1 MLTNTKRFLQGN
13 RISGYNDTDA
23 MQDRRDTVHSIGG
36 KAYLF
41 DPKDAEEAIRRK
53 MEENAQKRKMK
64 QSGYDFRAEVRKMRA

>member
-1 MLTNTKRFLQGN
+1 MLTTTKEFCATT
-13 RISGYNDTDA
+13 GYPVTTIR
-23 MQDRRDTVHSIGG
+23 MLCRTGEIPFIPSG

-41 DPKDAEEAIRRK
+41 DPEDAESAIRRK

>member
-1 MLTNTKRFLQGN
+1 MLTNTKDFCKTTGYPVTTIRALCRTGEIPF
-13 RISGYNDTDA
+13 IS
-23 MQDRRDTVHSIGG
+23 SG

-41 DPKDAEEAIRRK
+41 DPEDAEAAIRRK

>member
-1 MLTNTKRFLQGN
+1 MLTNTKDFCKTTGYPVTTIRAMCRTGEIPF
-13 RISGYNDTDA
+13 IS
-23 MQDRRDTVHSIGG
+23 SG

-41 DPKDAEEAIRRK
+41 DPEDAEAAIRRK

>member
-1 MLTNTKRFLQGN
+1 MLTTTKDFCKTTGYPVTTIRALCRTGEIPF
-13 RISGYNDTDA
+13 IS
-23 MQDRRDTVHSIGG
+23 SG

-41 DPKDAEEAIRRK
+41 DPEDAEAAIRRK

>member
-1 MLTNTKRFLQGN
+1 MLTNTKDFCKTTGYPVTTIRALC
-13 RISGYNDTDA
+13 RIGEIPFIS
-23 MQDRRDTVHSIGG
+23 SG

-41 DPKDAEEAIRRK
+41 DPEDAEAAIRRK